1 MSTSEINAVI
11 DQLTHASV
19 DGASTL
25 SFAGRGL
32 KLDNENDGT
41 SNVPPNSRHF
51 RSRERKVHRENFIA
65 PVELSFLGIERSKN
79 FRSYET
85 AAIDVGWLDFYLANR
100 LSI

>member
-65 PVELSFLGIERSKN
+65 PVELRSSGSNVPRTFVPMKLQQLML
-79 FRSYET
+79 
-85 AAIDVGWLDFYLANR
+85 VGWTF
-100 LSI
+100 I

>member
-41 SNVPPNSRHF
+41 SNVIIIIIIIRF
-51 RSRERKVHRENFIA
+51 HRLSKHSAFIA
-65 PVELSFLGIERSKN
+65 QLVAVHEFVQSVLEDLQ
-79 FRSYET
+79 
-85 AAIDVGWLDFYLANR
+85 
-100 LSI
+100 